1 MVDRP
6 SRDGR
11 DSSGYWLWALASST
25 QLVAGVVSYRRGCS
39 GDSRLMPFKAFVVAS
54 LFVGAGATSAAG
66 LLNFF
71 GIQKVEHLKELGAN
85 IRNGLGV
92 PPRDTTR

>member
-6 SRDGR
+6 STDGR
-11 DSSGYWLWALASST
+11 YSSGYWFWALASST
-25 QLVAGVVSYRRGCS
+25 QLGAGVVSYRRGCS

-71 GIQKVEHLKELGAN
+71 GIHKVWN
-85 IRNGLGV
+85 
-92 PPRDTTR
+92 T